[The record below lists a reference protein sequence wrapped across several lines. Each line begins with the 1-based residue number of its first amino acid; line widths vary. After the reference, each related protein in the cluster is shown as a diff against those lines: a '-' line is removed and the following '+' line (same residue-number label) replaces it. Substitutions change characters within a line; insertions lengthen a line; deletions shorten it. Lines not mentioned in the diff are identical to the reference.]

1 MSAKRVIAGAVGV
14 TVLTAA
20 ALRGVLRRFAVHED
34 SMTPS
39 LEPGDWIIARRRS
52 GAPDRGDIVVFADP
66 AGSGFDLVK
75 RVIGLPGEQVGV
87 TSGRVTIDS
96 ALLADRWANGATAPD
111 GTWVVP
117 DDHVWLLGDNRG
129 ASASDG
135 RVLGPIPISDIQW
148 VAIARYWPSARA
160 GML

>member
-1 MSAKRVIAGAVGV
+1 MRTKRIIAGAVGV

-39 LEPGDWIIARRRS
+39 LESGDWIIARRRS
-52 GAPDRGDIVVFADP
+52 GTPERGDIVVFSDP
-66 AGSGFDLVK
+66 TGTGLDLVK
-75 RVIGLPGEQVGV
+75 RVIGLPGEQVG
-87 TSGRVTIDS
+87 TSAGRVTIDG
-96 ALLADRWANGATAPD
+96 ALLADRWAHGATTPD
-111 GTWVVP
+111 GTWAIP

-129 ASASDG
+129 SSTSDG
-135 RVLGPIPISDIQW
+135 RVLGPTPIGDIQW
-148 VAIARYWPSARA
+148 VAVAWYWPSARA